1 MFVLP
6 AFNSLHRVHGL
17 TGQQARTQAART
29 YLTCVVRLSSEKEPE
44 RFAALV
50 EQLAAR
56 GALARH
62 GLVPFL
68 LAAADTVRGFLPEWV
83 LSNTNT
89 TVVRAPI
96 HVHGG

>member
-1 MFVLP
+1 MLDLP
-6 AFNSLHRVHGL
+6 TSNSISTSCSSL
-17 TGQQARTQAART
+17 TGHPACTQAART

-56 GALARH
+56 GALTRH

-68 LAAADTVRGFLPEWV
+68 LAAADTVRFS
-83 LSNTNT
+83 LSG
-89 TVVRAPI
+89 PI
-96 HVHGG
+96 HMTVLAKDGTRYLLN